1 MHEHRVRK
9 MEIKAVCEAAKMFF
23 KEVMGKTAIMIGVEK
38 VEEGWKV
45 SLEVVEDPGA
55 GFDPV
60 LGLYEVTLNENM
72 EVMNYDRKSLRRRSD
87 LEWRA
92 PVIR

>member
-1 MHEHRVRK
+1 
-9 MEIKAVCEAAKMFF
+9 MEIKEVGEAAKVFF
-23 KEVMGKTAIMIGVEK
+23 KEVVDKPAIIIGIEK
-38 VEEGWKV
+38 AEEGWKV
-45 SLEVVEDPGA
+45 LLEVVDDPGA

-72 EVMNYDRKSLRRRSD
+72 EVMNYGRKSLRRRSD

-92 PVIR
+92 PVRR